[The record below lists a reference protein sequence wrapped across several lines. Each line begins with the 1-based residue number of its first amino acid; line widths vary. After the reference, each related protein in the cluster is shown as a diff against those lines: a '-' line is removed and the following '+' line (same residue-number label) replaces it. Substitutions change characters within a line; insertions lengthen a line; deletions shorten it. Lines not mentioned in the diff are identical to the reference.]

1 MKPFSLLVKP
11 ASFGCNLR
19 CTYCFY
25 LVKEQLYAG
34 QHTMTDAI
42 LEQMISSFMAV
53 PMPNYS
59 FGWQGGEPTIMGLD
73 FYKRAI
79 KLMQQY
85 GRSGKAVSNGLQT
98 NGTLLDDEWGKFLH
112 QYNFLVGISID
123 GPEKIHNLNRFTING
138 DGSHQAVMNGL
149 NVLKRHNVEHN
160 VLTLVSSA
168 NAEHPLEI
176 YDYLKTLGL
185 NYHQYIECIEFD
197 SNNELMP
204 FAVKPEQWGEFL
216 CQIFDEW
223 YKNDHRT
230 VSVRLFDSIL
240 VRMVDNNP
248 NVCAM
253 AEDCRQYFVVENN
266 GDVYPCD
273 FFVSPEMKLGN
284 ILGDD
289 WKSLYESQLYKDFGA
304 RKAQRHDKCAQCQYL
319 MLCNGCCPK
328 NRPGR
333 GSIPGQLSALC
344 SGWEIFYQ
352 HTLPR
357 FKILA
362 DQIRRERQEFQQQEM
377 QRRAMAAASQ
387 QQPHP
392 SRNAPCSCGSGKKF
406 KQCCG
411 KPQKK

>member
-1 MKPFSLLVKP
+1 MEPFSLLIKP

-25 LVKEQLYAG
+25 LAKEQLYAG
-34 QHTMTDAI
+34 QHMMTNAV

-79 KLMQQY
+79 KLMQKY
-85 GRSGKAVSNGLQT
+85 GKSGKAVSNGLQT
-98 NGTLLDDEWGKFLH
+98 NGTLLDDTWGKFLQ

-123 GPEKIHNLNRFTING
+123 GPEKIHDLNRLTATG
-138 DGSHQAVMNGL
+138 GGSHKAVINGL
-149 NVLKRHNVEHN
+149 NVLKRHNVEYN
-160 VLTLVSSA
+160 VLTLVSNA
-168 NAEHPLEI
+168 NVKHPLEI
-176 YDYLKTLGL
+176 YDYLKSLGL
-185 NYHQYIECIEFD
+185 NYHQYIECVEFD
-197 SNNELMP
+197 EQHELMP

-223 YKNDHRT
+223 YKYDHRT
-230 VSVRLFDSIL
+230 VSIRLFDSIL
-240 VRMVDNNP
+240 VRMVENRP

-253 AEDCRQYFVVENN
+253 ADDCRQYFVVENN
-266 GDVYPCD
+266 GDIYPCD
-273 FFVSPEMKLGN
+273 FFVNPELKLGN
-284 ILGDD
+284 ILNDS
-289 WKSLYESQLYKDFGA
+289 WETLYKSQLYKDFGA
-304 RKAQRHDKCAQCQYL
+304 RKTQYNDKCTACPYL

-344 SGWEIFYQ
+344 KGWEIFYQ

-362 DQIRRERQEFQQQEM
+362 DQIRSNYF
-377 QRRAMAAASQ
+377 
-387 QQPHP
+387 
-392 SRNAPCSCGSGKKF
+392 C
-406 KQCCG
+406 
-411 KPQKK
+411 